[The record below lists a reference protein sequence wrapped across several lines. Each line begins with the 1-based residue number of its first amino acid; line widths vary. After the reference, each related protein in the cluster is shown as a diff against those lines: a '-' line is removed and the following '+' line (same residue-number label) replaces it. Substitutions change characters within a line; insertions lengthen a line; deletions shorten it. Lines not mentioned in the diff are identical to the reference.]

1 MPEASTGPGG
11 DGRLLSFTVT
21 KSAQGWSAAS
31 SPQGLEENPCE
42 PPGVEGHPGLS
53 PPGLSAGHCLPS
65 RKPTWYQQRES
76 MVLRPF
82 QYVC

>member
-53 PPGLSAGHCLPS
+53 AWAFCRPLPTLQ
-65 RKPTWYQQRES
+65 KAHVVPTGES
-76 MVLRPF
+76 VAPEP
-82 QYVC
+82 